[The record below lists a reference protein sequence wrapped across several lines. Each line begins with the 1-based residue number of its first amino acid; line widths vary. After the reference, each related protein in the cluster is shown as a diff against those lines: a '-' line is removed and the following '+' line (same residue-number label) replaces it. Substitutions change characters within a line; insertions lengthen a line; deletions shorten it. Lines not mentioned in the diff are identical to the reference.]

1 MRKVYRPF
9 SPNLHHLLFNPD
21 EQLPGGRLAGRLPP
35 LLLLPLRHRRPL
47 PHLPSTL
54 TLAHRHPSLAHDAGV
69 PGDVFFLR
77 LGFAGSDHFA
87 RIVLLV
93 AKALSILNYLE
104 GHFAQYL

>member
-1 MRKVYRPF
+1 MSSYLVGVLLGGFLPF
-9 SPNLHHLLFNPD
+9 SCYPFVIAAPCLIF
-21 EQLPGGRLAGRLPP
+21 LPLS
-35 LLLLPLRHRRPL
+35 LLLTDTPLW
-47 PHLPSTL
+47 L
-54 TLAHRHPSLAHDAGV
+54 TMQVCLV
-69 PGDVFFLR
+69 MFFLR